1 MAYLPEVNI
10 SDYTEADKQLRAMRQ
25 KNLLQRAVQSNLD
38 ERGQINESG
47 FYRDAARYG
56 LDPEAI
62 HTGMNLNA
70 AQQEEA
76 VNALMRQ
83 TRAKG
88 LGGDIRTG
96 ERNQAP
102 YGTPP
107 SVTVKNPEYQDPTA
121 SDWMKDVPPGGS
133 IPSTE
138 TATVEQAK
146 PFAKSEGVRNFF
158 MSMGLGRNVRPA
170 QETIAKQEQAPVPE
184 RAFAPVPEQT
194 QSPAPG
200 VDGTYSGL
208 PQASRMQDV
217 DMNQYRPTI
226 QVPGPDQRSFNQQVA
241 DSLDPSKSVFGTS
254 TDGVRGEVTDSGLFD
269 WKPVDTG
276 TNEFTQFNT
285 ALNTQLGSLGYKDAP
300 SYLKSVYDQTL
311 LANTPREPNAALQ
324 MQGVEGMAKYQGEV
338 SDYNAGLAKAQGL
351 AQTAVNAE
359 RAKLTDMAKQYG
371 VNVIENRKTELGG
384 GKILRDPAKRTEAQ
398 ALVTNEKN
406 IEYANEAVR
415 NAGTNT
421 SKLMLAFPQV
431 ARAYATALNP
441 GMQLNEGNLKEVAAN
456 MFPENVGNKEFIAK
470 IASGLA
476 RGFVKNDW
484 SVFDQFGDALEAQA
498 PGALAARMQKLASEA
513 KTLNAKSLQGYVT
526 SRPNHEI
533 EKEAPAPTVEPT
545 QAPTPQPSSV
555 PSIPPVPMSAS
566 DIDELEAY
574 HDTRYKLAQK
584 LGLPAFNRREQE
596 QFAPRPNVPGKA
608 RVSKPSSAGK
618 AGSVEMPSWL
628 KALVKK

>member
-96 ERNQAP
+96 ERNQAT

-107 SVTVKNPEYQDPTA
+107 SVTVRNPEYQDPTA
-121 SDWMKDVPPGGS
+121 SDWMKDVPAGGS
-133 IPSTE
+133 TPRIE
-138 TATVEQAK
+138 TAPVEQAK
-146 PFAKSEGVRNFF
+146 PFSKSEGVRNFF

-170 QETIAKQEQAPVPE
+170 QETITKQEQDPVPE
-184 RAFAPVPEQT
+184 RAFAPVPEQI

-217 DMNQYRPTI
+217 DMNQYKPTI
-226 QVPGPDQRSFNQQVA
+226 QIPGPDQRSFNQQVA

-254 TDGVRGEVTDSGLFD
+254 TNRVRGEVTDSGLFD

-285 ALNTQLGSLGYKDAP
+285 ALKTQLGSLGYKDAP
-300 SYLKSVYDQTL
+300 TYLKSVYDQTL

-338 SDYNAGLAKAQGL
+338 NDYNAGLSKAQGL

-371 VNVIENRKTELGG
+371 VNIIENRKTELGG
-384 GKILRDPAKRTEAQ
+384 DRILRDPAKRTEAQ

-441 GMQLNEGNLKEVAAN
+441 GMQLNEGSLKEVAAN

-470 IASGLA
+470 IAAGLA
-476 RGFVKNDW
+476 RGFVNKDW
-484 SVFDQFGDALEAQA
+484 SMFAQFGDALEAQA
-498 PGALAARMQKLASEA
+498 PGALAARMQKLAAEA

-526 SRPNHEI
+526 SRPKPEI
-533 EKEAPAPTVEPT
+533 EKEAPVPTVEPT
-545 QAPTPQPSSV
+545 QAPIPQPSAVV
-555 PSIPPVPMSAS
+555 PSAPMSAS

-596 QFAPRPNVPGKA
+596 QFAPRQTVPGKA
-608 RVSKPSSAGK
+608 RSSKPAGTVK
-618 AGSVEMPSWL
+618 AGGVEMPSWL